1 MSYNKNE
8 YQREYDK
15 RTNYAAQKKFA
26 AEHQTRVNL
35 AFGDD
40 DADVIFKLKSV
51 ANKTDYVRRLIRAD
65 IAKNPGIIPE

>member
-8 YQREYDK
+8 YQKIYNK
-15 RTNYAAQKKFA
+15 RTDYAAQKRFA

-40 DADVIFKLKSV
+40 DADVIVKLKSV
-51 ANKTDYVRRLIRAD
+51 GNRTDYVRQLIRAD
-65 IAKNPGIIPE
+65 ISKNPRKIPE